1 MSNLM
6 DLIQSQLS
14 DGMIDQLTKQ
24 IGGADKQQTATA
36 ANGIMNT
43 LIGALAKNAS
53 SNDGA
58 SAIANALDNDHDGG
72 ILDNIMDLIGGN
84 QQAAPQQARTMNG
97 AGILKHILGG
107 NQGNAIQ
114 MISQMSGLD
123 NGKAGNLMATL
134 APVVMGLL
142 GKQKREQGLDASGLA
157 GLLSNMTGQQREQ
170 KQQNP
175 ALGMIT
181 SFLDADGDGNIMDDI
196 AGQVGKGLL
205 SKLSGGRK

>member
-1 MSNLM
+1 MANLM

-14 DGMIDQLTKQ
+14 EGMIDQLTKQ
-24 IGGADKQQTATA
+24 IGGSDKQQTATA

-58 SAIANALDNDHDGG
+58 SSIAKALDNDHDGG
-72 ILDNIMDLIGGN
+72 ILDNIMDMIGGQ
-84 QQAAPQQARTMNG
+84 QQAAPEQARTMNG

-142 GKQKREQGLDASGLA
+142 GKQKREQGLDASGIA
-157 GLLSNMTGQQREQ
+157 GLLSNMTGQQRQQ

-205 SKLSGGRK
+205 SKLFGGK